1 MSEERIVDV
10 LKLIETSLKG
20 NDYHSPN
27 ETEQM
32 KILAAKL
39 YVSHTNREI
48 SLTDDAF
55 QMIVDFLQESEK

>member
-1 MSEERIVDV
+1 MSEERIIDV

-20 NDYHSPN
+20 NDYRSPN

-55 QMIVDFLQESEK
+55 QMIVDFLQE